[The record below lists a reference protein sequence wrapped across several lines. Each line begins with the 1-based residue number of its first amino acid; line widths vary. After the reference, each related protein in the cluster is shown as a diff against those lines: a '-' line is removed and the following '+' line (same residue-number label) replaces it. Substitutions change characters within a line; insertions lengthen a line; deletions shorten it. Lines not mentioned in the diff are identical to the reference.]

1 MVGEVLK
8 VMLDLSEQGM
18 TMVAVTHEVQFARK
32 AADRILFMEE
42 GRIIEEGR
50 PEELMGNPRNE
61 RTRSFLRTATG
72 EA

>member
-1 MVGEVLK
+1 VLK

-18 TMVAVTHEVQFARK
+18 TMVVVTHEVQFARK

-61 RTRSFLRTATG
+61 RTRNFLRMVMG

>member
-1 MVGEVLK
+1 MMFG
-8 VMLDLSEQGM
+8 MRRRSGM
-18 TMVAVTHEVQFARK
+18 TMVVVTHEVQFARK

-42 GRIIEEGR
+42 GRIIEAGR

-61 RTRSFLRTATG
+61 RTRGFLRMVMG

>member
-1 MVGEVLK
+1 M
-8 VMLDLSEQGM
+8 MFGM
-18 TMVAVTHEVQFARK
+18 HRRSIRSHHEVQFACK
-32 AADRILFMEE
+32 AAGRILFMGE

-61 RTRSFLRTATG
+61 RTRSFLRRVMG

>member
-1 MVGEVLK
+1 
-8 VMLDLSEQGM
+8 
-18 TMVAVTHEVQFARK
+18 
-32 AADRILFMEE
+32 MEK

-61 RTRSFLRTATG
+61 RTRSFLHMVMG

>member
-1 MVGEVLK
+1 
-8 VMLDLSEQGM
+8 M
-18 TMVAVTHEVQFARK
+18 TLAVVTHQVQFARK

-61 RTRSFLRTATG
+61 RTRSFPRMVMG

>member
-1 MVGEVLK
+1 
-8 VMLDLSEQGM
+8 M
-18 TMVAVTHEVQFARK
+18 TLAVVTHEVQFARK

-61 RTRSFLRTATG
+61 RTRSFPRMVMG

>member
-1 MVGEVLK
+1 LR
-8 VMLDLSEQGM
+8 
-18 TMVAVTHEVQFARK
+18 ARPQTVSCSWRK
-32 AADRILFMEE
+32 

-61 RTRSFLRTATG
+61 RTRSFLRMVMG